1 MIQILF
7 PSTGLQDEV
16 VDITEK
22 KKSFIGKSKQEL
34 YNWLTIDMSAKV
46 NFADIVIL

>member
-22 KKSFIGKSKQEL
+22 KEFSKEKQ
-34 YNWLTIDMSAKV
+34 TRTV
-46 NFADIVIL
+46 Q

>member
-1 MIQILF
+1 MVRMIQILF

-22 KKSFIGKSKQEL
+22 KKEFYREKQ
-34 YNWLTIDMSAKV
+34 TRAV
-46 NFADIVIL
+46 